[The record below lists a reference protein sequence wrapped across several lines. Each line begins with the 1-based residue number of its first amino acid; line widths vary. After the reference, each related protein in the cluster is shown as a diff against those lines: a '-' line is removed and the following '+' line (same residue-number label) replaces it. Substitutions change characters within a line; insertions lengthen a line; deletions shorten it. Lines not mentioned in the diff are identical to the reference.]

1 MDVFRYSSFLLSLIL
16 HLGVFVLV
24 LFWPAPEAL
33 PTARPGGPVITGM
46 VTLGKPGNT
55 ATAPKETAARPQEA
69 PPAPEPKPEPPA
81 EVKPEVKPEVK
92 AEVKPEVK
100 PEPVKEDVV
109 AIKKEPEKPNTKNAT
124 KPPEKTAEKK
134 VTPAKNATKA
144 AETPTPPKKDAV
156 AGALKDLKKNQSGS
170 KPSSGK
176 GESLEDALAGLNKQY
191 GGRGSEASG
200 DGPGGSGGDG
210 QGVLGTYGE
219 SIVSRV
225 KKNWRW
231 VESANRRQYEA
242 IVLVTVGPEG
252 GTATNVSLQRSSGSQ
267 YFDSTVLQ
275 AVAATTNLEPPPA
288 NLVNKPVPVRFI
300 PE

>member
-1 MDVFRYSSFLLSLIL
+1 MDLFRYSSFLLSLIL
-16 HLGVFVLV
+16 HLAIFVV
-24 LFWPAPEAL
+24 VVFWPAPDAL
-33 PTARPGGPVITGM
+33 PTARPSGPVITGM
-46 VTLGKPGNT
+46 VTIGKAGNT
-55 ATAPKETAARPQEA
+55 ATAPKETAARPQET
-69 PPAPEPKPEPPA
+69 PPAPPPPQVEPKVPEVPVVKEQPV
-81 EVKPEVKPEVK
+81 EVKK
-92 AEVKPEVK
+92 EVK

-109 AIKKEPEKPNTKNAT
+109 AVKKEPEKPTKNAT
-124 KPPEKTAEKK
+124 KPPEKTAEK
-134 VTPAKNATKA
+134 TPPAKNATQKA
-144 AETPTPPKKDAV
+144 DAAKQPQKDTI
-156 AGALKDLKKNQSGS
+156 AGALKDLKKKEGGS

-176 GESLEDALAGLNKQY
+176 GESLEDALAGLTKQY
-191 GGRGSEASG
+191 GGRGSDASG

-210 QGVLGTYGE
+210 QGTLGTYGE

-225 KKNWRW
+225 KQNWRW

-242 IVLVTVGPEG
+242 IVLVTVGADG
-252 GTATNVSLQRSSGSQ
+252 GTATNVALERSSGNS